1 MNYWDLLASDA
12 VQVFIEEALS
22 RKWDALQVSTALH
35 KAGYSNEERATIMDY
50 WTTKRSSRS
59 SVKNFSKKQAG
70 RESFCC
76 ATSSHWSRAPRK
88 TSAGGKREFGLT
100 KVP

>member
-12 VQVFIEEALS
+12 VQGFIEEALS

-50 WTTKRSSRS
+50 KALVPSSS
-59 SVKNFSKKQAG
+59 
-70 RESFCC
+70 C
-76 ATSSHWSRAPRK
+76 ATSSRWNRAPRK